1 MLFLLKN
8 RNSEVNEM
16 PNSQISIQIEDQA
29 TPVEMRIQI
38 ADSGTPGL
46 DTYDATAVAGDIA
59 LGKTAYAQ
67 GVKVTG
73 TYVVPSDATEVS
85 F

>member
-1 MLFLLKN
+1 
-8 RNSEVNEM
+8 M
-16 PNSQISIQIEDQA
+16 PNSQIDIEIADQD

-38 ADSGTPGL
+38 AEPGTPGL

-59 LGKTAYAQ
+59 FGKTAYGQ
-67 GVKVTG
+67 GVKITG
-73 TYVVPSDATEVS
+73 TFEVPVTATEVS